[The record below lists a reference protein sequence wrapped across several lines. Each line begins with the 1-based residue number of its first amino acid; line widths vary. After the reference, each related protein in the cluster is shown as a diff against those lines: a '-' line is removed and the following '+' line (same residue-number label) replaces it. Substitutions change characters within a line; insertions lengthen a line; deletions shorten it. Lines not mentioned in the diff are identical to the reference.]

1 MNTNRRMHKKSVSL
15 LSLPVAL
22 ILALPLWQAHGDLE
36 GDGGYSAPFFQA
48 DFYQDLTSFSS
59 ALVNPALL
67 YRVNQIHLD
76 GGAYV
81 WSIDEGFKA
90 WGFWQVAG
98 FYPIRRNHTV
108 GLTLIQ
114 SMAPDVPVK
123 VIDGQN
129 QIADPATGATTT
141 RFSDTWIIGNYG
153 VRILPWLMAG
163 TNVKLRLQ
171 NQFDSFELSK
181 YPSVDLGVY
190 FNPVDHYRF
199 GDVGLSLML
208 QDAVPARTDWETI
221 DTVFDQD
228 AGVNK
233 EITYKSKT
241 LTTTRLRAGAR
252 YSVLNDKLVA
262 DVEYVMDD
270 GLGFLWDWAEES
282 VEKIQSIDTSNVND
296 IDTLFSSPFENV
308 AHRFA
313 VHLKWQFIPQVWLK
327 GGWNNHN
334 VPYLGLNLNLMYPL
348 PEWINFLSI
357 DTHVG
362 YSFWENIFGQQDE
375 RDLTFMVKLSG
386 DVGPTREQR
395 ESKRL
400 YDKLILAPA
409 NAYNEAMKLYSAGK
423 YWLASF
429 AFGKVITL
437 FPNFHLNDKAT
448 FYMANSYRFL
458 HMNDVARKVYQ
469 DGLEKFTTSDMR
481 PNYMYGLMN
490 LDYTEEN
497 YEEAL
502 KNHAFVVNL
511 YPESDIRS
519 DADYLAGEIHFQR
532 KNYHAAEQ
540 LFNQIQPGSPAYLY
554 AQYTLSIINVENKK
568 SQLAIK
574 NLKTIVEDTTQDPAK
589 LLLLD
594 AANLKLGHLYFE
606 EVELRKAVESYK
618 RITPGSPFGDEA
630 LLGMA
635 WSWIKVN
642 QPSVSLPVL
651 DQLLASYPKS
661 AFIPEAYLLKGYA
674 NMLMK
679 RYSAAKNMF
688 EQSVELC
695 KADYITDS
703 DVQQRKQQFSGVK
716 KQFEPTGDE
725 ILKNAHR
732 RPTDRVLAERDEL
745 KQQYNNFSQENES
758 FFNYM
763 LMAKEHKKFLR
774 QKDQILMDA
783 EYALAKV
790 VSLMGTQ
797 RESEQIEKEK
807 QKIESIDEEI
817 ERLRRELEQ
826 GGE

>member
-1 MNTNRRMHKKSVSL
+1 MNTNRRKHKSSVSRLSFL
-15 LSLPVAL
+15 LGLTLVLPFSSPSFGQGL
-22 ILALPLWQAHGDLE
+22 LGN
-36 GDGGYSAPFFQA
+36 GGYDAPMFQA
-48 DFYQDLTSFSS
+48 DFYQDLTDFSS
-59 ALVNPALL
+59 GLVNPALL
-67 YRVNQIHLD
+67 YRVNQVHLD
-76 GGAYV
+76 GGAY
-81 WSIDEGFKA
+81 WWAIDKGLKS

-98 FYPIRRNHTV
+98 YYPIRRNHTA
-108 GLTLIQ
+108 GLTVIQ
-114 SMAPDVPVK
+114 SISPDIPVK
-123 VIDGQN
+123 EIEQGTWVIR
-129 QIADPATGATTT
+129 DPESGPMTT
-141 RFSDTWIIGNYG
+141 RYSDTWFVGHYG

-171 NQFDSFELSK
+171 NQFDSFTLSNW
-181 YPSVDLGVY
+181 PSVDVGAY
-190 FNPVDHYRF
+190 FNPIDHYRM
-199 GDVGLSLML
+199 GDLGFSLMF
-208 QDAVPARTDWETI
+208 QDIVPSRIDWGTKTEDAVDSQG
-221 DTVFDQD
+221 DTTTTV
-228 AGVNK
+228 K
-233 EITYKSKT
+233 YKT
-241 LTTTRLRAGAR
+241 LATTRVRAGLR
-252 YSVLNDKLVA
+252 YSAFNDQA
-262 DVEYVMDD
+262 IFDIEYVMDD
-270 GLGFLWDWAEES
+270 GLGFMWDWTVES
-282 VEKIQSIDTSNVND
+282 ADKIKTIDTTNV
-296 IDTLFSSPFENV
+296 DTLFRSPFEDI
-308 AHRFA
+308 AHRMA
-313 VHLKWQFIPQVWLK
+313 VHAKWQFIPQVWLK
-327 GGWNNHN
+327 GGWNNN
-334 VPYLGLNLNLMYPL
+334 NIPYLGLNLNMMYPL

-362 YSFWENIFGQQDE
+362 YSFWENIFGQKDE
-375 RDLTFMVKLSG
+375 RDVTFMLKVSG

-400 YDKLILAPA
+400 YDKLILAPM
-409 NAYNEAMKLYSAGK
+409 NAYNEAMKLYWAGK

-448 FYMANSYRFL
+448 FYMGNSYRFL
-458 HMNDVARKVYQ
+458 HMNDVAREVYE

-481 PNYMYGLMN
+481 PNFMYGLMN
-490 LDYTEEN
+490 LDYREEN

-502 KNHAFVVNL
+502 KNHAFIVNL

-540 LFNQIQPGSPAYLY
+540 LFDKIEPGAPAYLY

-568 SQLAIK
+568 SQEAIR

-618 RITPGSPFGDEA
+618 RVTPGSAFGDEA

-642 QPSVSLPVL
+642 QASVALPVL
-651 DQLLASYPKS
+651 DQLMASYPKS

-679 RYSAAKNMF
+679 RYPTAKNML
-688 EQSVELC
+688 EQTVELC
-695 KADYITDS
+695 QADYITES
-703 DVQQRKQQFSGVK
+703 DVQQRKQQFSIAE
-716 KQFEPTGDE
+716 QEFEPTGNE
-725 ILKNAHR
+725 ILKNALR
-732 RPTDRVLAERDEL
+732 RPTDRVLAERDDL
-745 KQQYNNFSQENES
+745 KQEYNQFAQENEN

-763 LMAKEHKKFLR
+763 LLAKEHKKFLR
-774 QKDQILMDA
+774 QKEQILMDA

-790 VSLMGTQ
+790 VSLMGTE
-797 RESEQIEKEK
+797 RESQKMQKEK

-817 ERLRRELEQ
+817 ERLRKELEED
-826 GGE
+826 GE